1 MRVTPSIYSYNLI
14 LRAARDCGSK
24 DLNGKHQPIESVLL
38 LEEKTYSQT
47 NNPLD
52 AAILT
57 TSELTT
63 VTNQLTVHPN
73 LLAEKIQSNNIMALK
88 DLERPEN
95 RYIYFRSVLF
105 FRLALLGGIE
115 GFLAEMSKDY
125 VKPDIKTF
133 SLLLETIASNP
144 SEEKVR
150 FRLYINE
157 IAVITS

>member
-105 FRLALLGGIE
+105 VF
-115 GFLAEMSKDY
+115 
-125 VKPDIKTF
+125 
-133 SLLLETIASNP
+133 
-144 SEEKVR
+144 
-150 FRLYINE
+150 
-157 IAVITS
+157 